1 MKEQIKKFSNKFQ
14 PSSNNLNNNQT
25 NKVIINYSELEKI
38 NSSNKNDLSGNKNN
52 KNQKEIK
59 NRNNNEV
66 RSKSPSCKHI
76 YLNSNNLKR
85 LEINENNI
93 HESNDTNT
101 SKEKRIYFYFK
112 KNFQNSTILN
122 RGNYSP
128 QVSSRKREVIIDYLN
143 SDISKFKLNS
153 NINNNNNLFSV
164 SIDTE
169 LHQDLKK
176 ENLLKNKKRYK
187 NDYNNLKNK
196 NISSIKLPDNIY
208 INKEKYDYID
218 KIMKTQN
225 SSAFKENDT
234 KINTE
239 GKSSYEFYYKNK
251 MSEVNKNKNVNINRV
266 DNDKMKKPLKE
277 YFPKKNNKVKFG
289 EKKVL
294 NSPKY
299 EKGKNKY
306 INKIEKLIYLNTFSN
321 QNNFIINEHKDK
333 EIIKK
338 GLNLNNIIIAKK
350 IENKIMNNNQTKKPT
365 NIKEKNKNNK
375 SEKNNNKI
383 TINKNE

>member
-14 PSSNNLNNNQT
+14 PSNNNLNNNQT
-25 NKVIINYSELEKI
+25 NKVINYSELEKI

-59 NRNNNEV
+59 NKNNNEV
-66 RSKSPSCKHI
+66 RPKSPSCKHI

-153 NINNNNNLFSV
+153 NNNNNNNLFSV

-187 NDYNNLKNK
+187 NDYNNLENK

-225 SSAFKENDT
+225 SLAFKENDT

-251 MSEVNKNKNVNINRV
+251 MSEVNKNKNVNINRL
-266 DNDKMKKPLKE
+266 DDDKMKKPLKE
-277 YFPKKNNKVKFG
+277 YFPKKK
-289 EKKVL
+289 
-294 NSPKY
+294 
-299 EKGKNKY
+299 
-306 INKIEKLIYLNTFSN
+306 
-321 QNNFIINEHKDK
+321 
-333 EIIKK
+333 
-338 GLNLNNIIIAKK
+338 
-350 IENKIMNNNQTKKPT
+350 
-365 NIKEKNKNNK
+365 
-375 SEKNNNKI
+375 
-383 TINKNE
+383 